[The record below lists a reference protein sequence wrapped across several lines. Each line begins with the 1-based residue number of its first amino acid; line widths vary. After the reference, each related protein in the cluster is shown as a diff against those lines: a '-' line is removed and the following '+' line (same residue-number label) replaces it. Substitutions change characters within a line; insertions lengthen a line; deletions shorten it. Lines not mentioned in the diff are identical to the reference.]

1 MSSFTFLHERAVPVS
16 GGDLMA
22 AECCPAMDLI
32 ALASPVHLVIQRSFK
47 WEQLHTLPCA
57 LTSMVWRPDG
67 KTLAVGHDDGSLT
80 IYDVERGEEFVSERN
95 DIDAMPR
102 EVF

>member
-1 MSSFTFLHERAVPVS
+1 
-16 GGDLMA
+16 
-22 AECCPAMDLI
+22 
-32 ALASPVHLVIQRSFK
+32 
-47 WEQLHTLPCA
+47 
-57 LTSMVWRPDG
+57 
-67 KTLAVGHDDGSLT
+67 VGHDDGSLT